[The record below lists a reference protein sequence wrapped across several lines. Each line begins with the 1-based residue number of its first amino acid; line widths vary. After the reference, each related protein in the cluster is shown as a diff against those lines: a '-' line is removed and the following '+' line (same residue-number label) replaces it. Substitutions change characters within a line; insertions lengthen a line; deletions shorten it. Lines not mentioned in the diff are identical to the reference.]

1 MICFYTVISFSMA
14 IGRQVKQQAHIE
26 PEHTATTEASS
37 SADQKQPSR
46 MQKPPT
52 SKLQPQY
59 ELRPGA
65 GAQPSSSPAASE
77 AMPVLPDFT
86 EFDPAKKRTIA
97 FIVEQRQQ
105 SSASELKSTT
115 KRAHEEE
122 AAQTSSATCAEA
134 TAVRKQLNSVA
145 NGRKLLSSVT
155 TTAPLPGPLQPLPH
169 IPARCQRTQ
178 FIELGYHDGTTPR
191 PAAAAAAHPS
201 AAAAAAPTF
210 REHSGL

>member
-37 SADQKQPSR
+37 SADQKQTSR

-86 EFDPAKKRTIA
+86 EFDPAKKRTID

-105 SSASELKSTT
+105 SSASELKTTT
-115 KRAHEEE
+115 KRAHE
-122 AAQTSSATCAEA
+122 
-134 TAVRKQLNSVA
+134 
-145 NGRKLLSSVT
+145 
-155 TTAPLPGPLQPLPH
+155 
-169 IPARCQRTQ
+169 
-178 FIELGYHDGTTPR
+178 
-191 PAAAAAAHPS
+191 
-201 AAAAAAPTF
+201 
-210 REHSGL
+210 

>member
-1 MICFYTVISFSMA
+1 MA

-26 PEHTATTEASS
+26 PEHTATSEASS
-37 SADQKQPSR
+37 SADQKQTSR

-134 TAVRKQLNSVA
+134 TA
-145 NGRKLLSSVT
+145 
-155 TTAPLPGPLQPLPH
+155 P
-169 IPARCQRTQ
+169 
-178 FIELGYHDGTTPR
+178 GYHYGTTPR

-201 AAAAAAPTF
+201 AAAAAPTF
-210 REHSGL
+210 REH